1 MINSNSN
8 SNTDNWS
15 IQQKYKHVCTCIYRS
30 MKAENEMLDV
40 ITALKQDQIVL
51 KGELER
57 LDSIIDMTSKIN
69 IREVAE

>member
-1 MINSNSN
+1 
-8 SNTDNWS
+8 
-15 IQQKYKHVCTCIYRS
+15 